1 MQMILAVA
9 LGGALGAL
17 SRYGVGHVTLKT
29 LGGDFPYATF
39 IVNILGGFFMG
50 VIAELFALKFSSGLA
65 LKAFLTV
72 GFLGGFTTFSA
83 YSLEVA
89 LMIER
94 GQMLWAALYA
104 LGSSICAVLAL
115 FAGLALVRWSVL

>member
-1 MQMILAVA
+1 MILAVA

-17 SRYGVGHVTLKT
+17 SRYGVGHMTLKAW
-29 LGGDFPYATF
+29 GADFPYATF